1 MEAMQCYRHQFVRR
15 LLRPVPVDVDVGEH
29 EVADGEREHGHGD
42 GEAGHV
48 TRDKLSH
55 VTRVPHLSSS
65 VRVISA

>member
-1 MEAMQCYRHQFVRR
+1 MEAMQCYRRQFVRR

-48 TRDKLSH
+48 TRDTCH
-55 VTRVPHLSSS
+55 RTRVPHLSSS